1 VTVASTLDRDDLR
14 IAAYVAK
21 YATKSADGSL
31 DFARRFKARSEILNI
46 NASPHLRQLA
56 LTAWDL
62 AHDPALVSLNT
73 RGHAH
78 AFGFRGQLITKSR
91 HYSTRFQD
99 LRDARAEHMKSPH
112 SDDPVEGSFSYD
124 GRGYD
129 DPRATAIAE
138 FLHQLSVEARTAAK
152 SASSAQGAG

>member
-1 VTVASTLDRDDLR
+1 
-14 IAAYVAK
+14 VAK

-31 DFARRFKARSEILNI
+31 DFARRFNSRSEILKVNPP
-46 NASPHLRQLA
+46 SHLRQLG
-56 LTAWDL
+56 LSAWDL
-62 AHDPALVSLNT
+62 AQDPTLITLNT

-112 SDDPVEGSFSYD
+112 SDDPVKGSFSYD

-129 DPRATAIAE
+129 DPRASAIAE
-138 FLHQLSVEARTAAK
+138 FLHQLSLEARQASK
-152 SASSAQGAG
+152 SVAEIDGRSL